1 VCQALTDIAD
11 PNDPLAALIDLPGS
25 FERLREDAKHL
36 LALPDILTDSGLP
49 EATMNHPRIAL
60 KNLEQRLKEWDL
72 K

>member
-1 VCQALTDIAD
+1 
-11 PNDPLAALIDLPGS
+11 
-25 FERLREDAKHL
+25 L

-49 EATMNHPRIAL
+49 DATMNHPRIAL